1 MIRALWTA
9 ATGMAAQAL
18 NVDVIA
24 NNLANVNTTG
34 FKRGRANFQDLMYQQ
49 IKSAGAEASAA
60 GTQLPTGIQVGL
72 GVRAAGI
79 ESIFLEGSFK
89 NTSNPLDLAIEGRGF
104 FQILMPNGDLAYTRA
119 GAFSMDNQGQIVT
132 SDGNVLQP
140 AITIPPDALTINIG
154 ADGTVSVEQ
163 PGGASTVVGQIQ
175 LADFSNPAGLTHL
188 GHSLFQANNASGQ
201 AITGNAG
208 ANGLGNLGQGTLE
221 MSNVNIVEEMVNL
234 IAGQRAYEMNSKAV
248 QAGDEMLQTANNIR
262 RG

>member
-1 MIRALWTA
+1 MIRSLWTA

-34 FKRGRANFQDLMYQQ
+34 FKRGRASFQDLMYQQ

-60 GTQLPTGIQVGL
+60 GTRLPTGVQVGL
-72 GVRAAGI
+72 GVRTAGI

-89 NTSNPLDLAIEGRGF
+89 NTDNPLDLAIEGRGF
-104 FQILMPNGDLAYTRA
+104 FQVLLPNGELAYTRA
-119 GAFSMDNQGQIVT
+119 GSFNLDSQGQIVT
-132 SDGNVLQP
+132 PDGNVLQP
-140 AITIPPDALTINIG
+140 AITIPTDALHINIG
-154 ADGTVSVEQ
+154 PDGTVSVEQ
-163 PGGASTVVGQIQ
+163 SGGVSTVVGQIQ

-188 GHSLFQANNASGQ
+188 GRSMYQPSNASGDPVL
-201 AITGNAG
+201 GNA
-208 ANGLGNLGQGTLE
+208 AENGMGSIGQGILE

-248 QAGDEMLQTANNIR
+248 RAGDEMLQTANNIR
-262 RG
+262 R

>member
-1 MIRALWTA
+1 
-9 ATGMAAQAL
+9 MAAQSL

-72 GVRAAGI
+72 GVQAAGV
-79 ESIFLEGSFK
+79 ESVFLEGSIK
-89 NTSNPLDLAIEGRGF
+89 QTNNPLDLAVEGRGF
-104 FQILMPNGDLAYTRA
+104 FQIQLPNGDLAYTRA
-119 GAFSMDNQGQIVT
+119 GNFSMDSQGQLVT
-132 SDGNVLQP
+132 SDGNILQP
-140 AITIPPDALTINIG
+140 AITIPADATSINIG
-154 ADGTVSVEQ
+154 RDGTVSVEQ
-163 PGGASTVVGQIQ
+163 PGSPSTVLGQIQ

-188 GHSLFQANNASGQ
+188 GHSLFQATNASG
-201 AITGNAG
+201 AVILGNAG
-208 ANGLGNLGQGTLE
+208 SNGLGNLNQGSLE

-262 RG
+262 R